1 MTSLS
6 LNPSITL
13 LFISMLSILSL
24 TTHATAPI
32 HLNEVCANTTFSSNS
47 IYQSNLNSLLSSLSS
62 SATHNLEFY
71 NTTSGQNT
79 SNPVSGLFL
88 CRGDV
93 TPQLCQECVAAAV
106 KEITKK
112 CSREKVAVIWYDE
125 CMLRYSNRSFFS
137 TVDEKP
143 KFALLNTQ
151 NITEQDRFN
160 KLLAKSMNETA
171 AQASNAPIGSKK
183 FGTKEVNISA
193 FQTLYNLVQC
203 TADLSRNDCSTCLQA
218 AINLLPW
225 CCSGKQGGRVIFPSC
240 NVRYELYPFYRM
252 ENEAFMPTSSHT
264 SSHPGKDKTSTAT
277 IIAIVVPIAALV
289 LVLVILSFCFLRRTR
304 KKTNAL
310 KGESSKKSNHILNYQ
325 ATSEL
330 TTVESLQ
337 FDFGTIE
344 AATNKFSDDNKISE
358 GGFGKVYMAWIHW
371 RDGRPLELLD
381 PTLEGFY
388 LIDEAIKC
396 IHIGLLC
403 VQKDPADR
411 PTMASIVLA
420 LNSHSVSLP
429 APQQPAF
436 FLRNTD
442 QNLPQMSMESD
453 QSTSMSMS
461 WSVSSVNE
469 ESVTEPHA

>member
-13 LFISMLSILSL
+13 LFISMLSLLSL

-47 IYQSNLNSLLSSLSS
+47 TYQSNLNSLLSSLSS
-62 SATHNLEFY
+62 NATDSLEFY
-71 NTTSGQNT
+71 NTTSGENT
-79 SNPVSGLFL
+79 SNPVYGLFL

-143 KFALLNTQ
+143 KFALLNAQ

-160 KLLAKSMNETA
+160 KLLAKSMNETVS
-171 AQASNAPIGSKK
+171 QASNATIGSKK

-252 ENEAFMPTSSHT
+252 ENATSAHT
-264 SSHPGKDKTSTAT
+264 SSHPG
-277 IIAIVVPIAALV
+277 
-289 LVLVILSFCFLRRTR
+289 
-304 KKTNAL
+304 
-310 KGESSKKSNHILNYQ
+310 
-325 ATSEL
+325 
-330 TTVESLQ
+330 
-337 FDFGTIE
+337 
-344 AATNKFSDDNKISE
+344 
-358 GGFGKVYMAWIHW
+358 
-371 RDGRPLELLD
+371 
-381 PTLEGFY
+381 
-388 LIDEAIKC
+388 
-396 IHIGLLC
+396 
-403 VQKDPADR
+403 
-411 PTMASIVLA
+411 
-420 LNSHSVSLP
+420 
-429 APQQPAF
+429 
-436 FLRNTD
+436 
-442 QNLPQMSMESD
+442 
-453 QSTSMSMS
+453 
-461 WSVSSVNE
+461 
-469 ESVTEPHA
+469 SVTEL